1 VKLSNGILIPGQPSV
16 NIHTYSFKAGTNTLT
31 LPKGI
36 ALVLGFIPE
45 SEPIPI
51 YDAGL
56 STTGNIKDLRWLFN

>member
-1 VKLSNGILIPGQPSV
+1 VKLSNGILIQGQPSV

-36 ALVLGFIPE
+36 ALVLGFVADTQAIPV
-45 SEPIPI
+45 